1 MYCDKSKSTI
11 KQNYLYQYIN
21 YSLKFYGFLYSDVIK
36 RELTKIVKIS
46 QPWLAE
52 KMQWKPSYQM
62 TSFLGV

>member
-46 QPWLAE
+46 QP
-52 KMQWKPSYQM
+52 
-62 TSFLGV
+62 